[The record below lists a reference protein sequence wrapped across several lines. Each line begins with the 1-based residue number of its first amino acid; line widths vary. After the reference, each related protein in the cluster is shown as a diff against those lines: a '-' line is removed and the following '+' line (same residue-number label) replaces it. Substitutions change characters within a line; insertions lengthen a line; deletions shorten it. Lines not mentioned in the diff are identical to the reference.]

1 MKARLSSML
10 NQDREEDPSS
20 NFLSPL
26 LQRLAQRGQVC
37 HYRTG
42 TLLIQEGDRDD
53 TIYIL
58 LAGRVRAYSVGDKGQ
73 EITYGVYGPG
83 EYMGELS
90 LDGGARSASVVTIE
104 RCTCA
109 VINRQ
114 AVLEHIAQYPEFAFE
129 LLAKV
134 IRRVR
139 SATTNARQLALNDV
153 YGRLIHMVN
162 TIAEPAGD
170 GTRVIRERWTHK
182 EMSSRL
188 GCSRAMVSRLLKD
201 LETGGY
207 VRLEPECFVICKP
220 LPTRW

>member
-1 MKARLSSML
+1 ML
-10 NQDREEDPSS
+10 NHDREEETSA

-42 TLLIQEGDRDD
+42 TLLIQEGERDD
-53 TIYIL
+53 AIYIL
-58 LAGRVRAYSVGDKGQ
+58 LSGRVRAYSVGDKGQ

-104 RCTCA
+104 HCTCA
-109 VINRQ
+109 VVNRQ
-114 AVLEHIAQYPEFAFE
+114 AVLEHIAQHPEFAFE

-139 SATTNARQLALNDV
+139 SATNNARQLALNDV
-153 YGRLIHMVN
+153 YGRLLHMVN
-162 TIAEPAGD
+162 TIAEPGSD
-170 GTRVIRERWTHK
+170 GTRVIHERWTHK

-207 VRLEPECFVICKP
+207 VRLEAERFVICKP
-220 LPTRW
+220 LPGRW